1 MLATIGIVLLQEPV
15 QHFQTTRDLLL
26 KSTTHRHFL
35 VLLLHLGNES
45 HLEQQQSKLL
55 NTDWSKRTSPMAPH
69 WIAKAGNPSR
79 FLLSQILSMI
89 ELAMP

>member
-1 MLATIGIVLLQEPV
+1 
-15 QHFQTTRDLLL
+15 
-26 KSTTHRHFL
+26 
-35 VLLLHLGNES
+35 
-45 HLEQQQSKLL
+45 
-55 NTDWSKRTSPMAPH
+55 MAPH